1 MIEETQSEGQK
12 GLILFYESVT
22 KKVPKHF
29 LVTKCWYEDDEK
41 ASQK

>member
-12 GLILFYESVT
+12 GLILFMNRLQKST
-22 KKVPKHF
+22 KTF
-29 LVTKCWYEDDEK
+29 LLVTKCWYEDDEN